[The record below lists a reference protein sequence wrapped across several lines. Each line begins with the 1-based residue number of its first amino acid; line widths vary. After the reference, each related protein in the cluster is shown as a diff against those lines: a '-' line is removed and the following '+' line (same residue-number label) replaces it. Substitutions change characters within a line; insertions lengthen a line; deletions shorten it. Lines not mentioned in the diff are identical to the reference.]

1 MKKKGFVAA
10 AMAAVLASSMLSVP
24 AFAWSKDDIIAGDEY
39 TLIVSYHWSGIDQ
52 LVIGDTE
59 DGTYFI
65 AHGNTGCI
73 AIVMEDENTVPD
85 TTTISSDLTLCLPK
99 AISLM
104 DFMSVGMNRLQHC
117 SHRY

>member
-1 MKKKGFVAA
+1 MIFMKKKGFVAA

-24 AFAWSKDDIIAGDEY
+24 ASAWSKDDIIAGDEY

-65 AHGNTGCI
+65 AHGNT
-73 AIVMEDENTVPD
+73 
-85 TTTISSDLTLCLPK
+85 
-99 AISLM
+99 
-104 DFMSVGMNRLQHC
+104 RLYC
-117 SHRY
+117 NCNGR

>member
-24 AFAWSKDDIIAGDEY
+24 AFAWSKDDIIAGDEH

-59 DGTYFI
+59 DELI
-65 AHGNTGCI
+65 
-73 AIVMEDENTVPD
+73 
-85 TTTISSDLTLCLPK
+85 LL
-99 AISLM
+99 LM
-104 DFMSVGMNRLQHC
+104 AMQDALHC
-117 SHRY
+117 DGR

>member
-24 AFAWSKDDIIAGDEY
+24 ASAWSKDDIIAGDEY

-59 DGTYFI
+59 DGT
-65 AHGNTGCI
+65 
-73 AIVMEDENTVPD
+73 
-85 TTTISSDLTLCLPK
+85 
-99 AISLM
+99 
-104 DFMSVGMNRLQHC
+104 
-117 SHRY
+117 